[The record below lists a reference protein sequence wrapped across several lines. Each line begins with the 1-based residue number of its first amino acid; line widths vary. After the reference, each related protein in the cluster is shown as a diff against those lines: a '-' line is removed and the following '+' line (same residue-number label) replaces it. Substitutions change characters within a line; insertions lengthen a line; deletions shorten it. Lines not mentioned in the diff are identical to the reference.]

1 MAWLT
6 SHNTTRICI
15 EETSSQEDAYPQE
28 QGNMGLLKSFLGLPE
43 ATDKVLHLAKIM
55 AILGPLA
62 NFTFVLS
69 TTFYVIFV
77 AEALGGG
84 SGMYLQ
90 GMGLV
95 GTLVVVQMVVQTMLD
110 YPTGAI
116 GDWIGQR
123 WIIASSCICFAVSF
137 IMLSFV
143 TTSTPFLYLV
153 VVYLLAG
160 IAASQQSGAFSAW
173 FDNNYRVA
181 MPGDSDR
188 KQYGVFLGRTGMVMQ
203 IVATASLIPGSI
215 LAVLFSRPWVF
226 QFQGVLALVLALIS
240 FRLVRDFP
248 EVEAQRIERP
258 DMGEYISILKGGV
271 SFLFRYPF
279 VRYIVMGGML
289 ATSSIMV
296 WGNLILFPM
305 YYLYLITDVAV
316 ASFRTLLFLPGILA
330 QERSGI
336 WSRRFQPKK
345 WIPRFRFMETC
356 GFVFFWLFATIM
368 YLFPPV
374 AGESS
379 NIISIYWP
387 FTGIQ
392 LLTLPLENLLPIVLI
407 FTIFVTTSF
416 FGGFADVLT
425 QRVLLDVI
433 PNRIRNSMYSLYPTI
448 ATIFAIPQIAL
459 FGWLIMIIGF
469 PLTLAGCGIVSLVGV
484 IMIVH
489 GFRHE
494 PPEREEATWSD
505 RGPALDQSTGATT
518 RDEVEVESELLD
530 TIEQLLDDKPPKD

>member
-1 MAWLT
+1 M
-6 SHNTTRICI
+6 
-15 EETSSQEDAYPQE
+15 
-28 QGNMGLLKSFLGLPE
+28 KSFLGLPE
-43 ATDKVLHLAKIM
+43 ATEKVLRLAKIM

-84 SGMYLQ
+84 PGMYLQ

-95 GTLVVVQMVVQTMLD
+95 GTLVVIQMVVQIIFD

-123 WIIASSCICFAVSF
+123 WIVSSASICFALSF
-137 IMLSFV
+137 YMLSFV
-143 TTSTPFLYLV
+143 TTSTPFWFLIAIYV
-153 VVYLLAG
+153 LAG
-160 IAASQQSGAFSAW
+160 LAQSQQSGAWAAW

-188 KQYGVFLGRTGMVMQ
+188 KQYGVFWGRIGMMMQ

-215 LAVLFSRPWVF
+215 LAVVFSRPWVF
-226 QFQGVLALVLALIS
+226 QFQAALAIILALIS

-248 EVEAQRIERP
+248 EVEAQREKRP
-258 DMGEYISILKGGV
+258 DMGQYISILKSGV
-271 SFLFRYPF
+271 SFLFKYPF
-279 VRYIVMGGML
+279 VRYITIGGMI
-289 ATSSIMV
+289 ATSSILV

-316 ASFRTLLFLPGILA
+316 AGFRTLLFMPGIFA

-336 WSRRFQPKK
+336 WSRRFEPKK
-345 WIPRFRFMETC
+345 WIPRFRLIQTC
-356 GFVFFWLFATIM
+356 GFVFFWVFATIM

-374 AGESS
+374 ASESAS
-379 NIISIYWP
+379 IISIYWP
-387 FTGIQ
+387 FTGIE
-392 LLTLPLENLLPIVLI
+392 LLTLPLENLLPIALI
-407 FTIFVTTSF
+407 FTTFVASSF
-416 FGGFADVLT
+416 FGGFAEILT

-433 PNRIRNSMYSLYPTI
+433 PNRIRNSMYSLFPTI

-459 FGWLIMIIGF
+459 FGWLITLIGF
-469 PLTLAGCGIVSLVGV
+469 PLTLASCGLVSLTGV
-484 IMIVH
+484 ILIIH

-494 PPEREEATWSD
+494 VPKTEEATWSEVRPEVKEVD
-505 RGPALDQSTGATT
+505 VIPAQH
-518 RDEVEVESELLD
+518 EVAVESVVLTLVDEI
-530 TIEQLLDDKPPKD
+530 TEEIAEDKDK

>member
-1 MAWLT
+1 MSRMKT
-6 SHNTTRICI
+6 
-15 EETSSQEDAYPQE
+15 
-28 QGNMGLLKSFLGLPE
+28 FLGLPE
-43 ATDKVLHLAKIM
+43 ATEKVLRLAKIM

-95 GTLVVVQMVVQTMLD
+95 GTLVVIQMIVQTILD

-123 WIIASSCICFAVSF
+123 WVVSSASLCFALSF
-137 IMLSFV
+137 YMLSFV
-143 TTSTPFLYLV
+143 TTTTPFWFLIAIYV
-153 VVYLLAG
+153 LAG
-160 IAASQQSGAFSAW
+160 LAQSQQSGAWGAW

-188 KQYGVFLGRTGMVMQ
+188 KQYGVFWGRMCMMMQ
-203 IVATASLIPGSI
+203 VVATASLIPGSI
-215 LAVLFSRPWVF
+215 LAVVLSRPWVF
-226 QFQGVLALVLALIS
+226 QFQAVLAVVLALIS

-248 EVEAQRIERP
+248 EVEAQRGKRP
-258 DMGEYISILKGGV
+258 DMGQYVSILKGGV
-271 SFLFRYPF
+271 SFLFKYPF
-279 VRYIVMGGML
+279 IRYITIGGMI
-289 ATSSIMV
+289 ATSSILV

-316 ASFRTLLFLPGILA
+316 AGFRTLLFMPGIFA

-336 WSRRFQPKK
+336 WSRKFEPKK
-345 WIPRFRFMETC
+345 WIPRFRLIQTC
-356 GFVFFWLFATIM
+356 GFVFFWVFATIM
-368 YLFPPV
+368 FLFPPV
-374 AGESS
+374 ASETA

-387 FTGIQ
+387 FTGIE
-392 LLTLPLENLLPIVLI
+392 LLTLPLENLLPIALI
-407 FTIFVTTSF
+407 FATFVASSF
-416 FGGFADVLT
+416 FGGFADILT

-433 PNRIRNSMYSLYPTI
+433 PNRIRNSMYSLLPTI
-448 ATIFAIPQIAL
+448 ATLFAIPQIAL
-459 FGWLIMIIGF
+459 FGWLITLIGF
-469 PLTLAGCGIVSLVGV
+469 PLTLASCGIVSIIGV
-484 IMIVH
+484 LLIVH

-494 PPEREEATWSD
+494 VPKTEESAWSAAAPEVQVSDVLTEHEIIIDSSTLATSD
-505 RGPALDQSTGATT
+505 EII
-518 RDEVEVESELLD
+518 DE
-530 TIEQLLDDKPPKD
+530 